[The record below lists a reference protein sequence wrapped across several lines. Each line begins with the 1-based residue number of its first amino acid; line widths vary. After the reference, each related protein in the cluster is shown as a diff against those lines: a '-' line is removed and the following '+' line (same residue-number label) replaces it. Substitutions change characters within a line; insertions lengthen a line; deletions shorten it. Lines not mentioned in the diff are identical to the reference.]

1 MTLGKSRLASVARR
15 KGVLVAFVLLVAFMF
30 AATSTFGTYQN
41 LINVL
46 QQNSIIGII
55 ACGMTFAIILGGFD
69 LSVGSVT
76 ALASVVG
83 ATIMIDLG
91 TPGIPI
97 GIIGA
102 VAACLFV
109 GATNGWLIA
118 YLGVNPFVA
127 TLGTMTVVRGLI
139 YVATNASPRFGV
151 PYSFTTLGMG
161 RLFGVP
167 NPAIVFLIVAAS
179 LGFVLH
185 RTRFG
190 HYVYAVGGNPVAS
203 AQMGVNAARVRFAVY
218 VLVSLCAAI
227 SGVILVGQTASATP
241 QAALGYELTAIAAV
255 IVGGAP
261 LGGGRGRMSG
271 TIVGVFLL
279 GVVANGLKD
288 LVLLTPSGDG
298 IIPGIK
304 LVNDAK
310 IPIIE
315 VNNKAGFGK
324 SEANVLTYVGADDV
338 EFGRLQGKL
347 LDQAFG
353 GKKAKVAYVMGIAGT
368 SPQILRAKGWD
379 EFRAKNP
386 QYEEVARV
394 NDDFDAA
401 KALAAVQDLLS
412 RFPKGQLDAII
423 VQGPEVGAAVDFAL
437 RNGRDE
443 IKFIAGDYDQN
454 VRQLIHDGKVF
465 GTVDQDP
472 YPQAY
477 NAMKMAWLHFNG
489 KDADIPKPNF
499 LPLPL
504 VTKENAEKTPAAWG
518 CD

>member
-1 MTLGKSRLASVARR
+1 MAHNKAMKSSETRSRVQRALMLGILSSSLFC
-15 KGVLVAFVLLVAFMF
+15 AFIP
-30 AATSTFGTYQN
+30 S
-41 LINVL
+41 
-46 QQNSIIGII
+46 
-55 ACGMTFAIILGGFD
+55 
-69 LSVGSVT
+69 
-76 ALASVVG
+76 ALADKLSC
-83 ATIMIDLG
+83 LPPQRLSENP
-91 TPGIPI
+91 TPAPANKKI
-97 GIIGA
+97 G
-102 VAACLFV
+102 VTV
-109 GATNGWLIA
+109 A
-118 YLGVNPFVA
+118 YLKVPFYANFKTGLEDGAKQFGFTYDLVDGNSGDVA
-127 TLGTMTVVRGLI
+127 TELANLQNFI
-139 YVATNASPRFGV
+139 
-151 PYSFTTLGMG
+151 
-161 RLFGVP
+161 
-167 NPAIVFLIVAAS
+167 
-179 LGFVLH
+179 
-185 RTRFG
+185 
-190 HYVYAVGGNPVAS
+190 
-203 AQMGVNAARVRFAVY
+203 AQK
-218 VLVSLCAAI
+218 
-227 SGVILVGQTASATP
+227 
-241 QAALGYELTAIAAV
+241 
-255 IVGGAP
+255 
-261 LGGGRGRMSG
+261 
-271 TIVGVFLL
+271 
-279 GVVANGLKD
+279 KD